1 MVRRPGEKA
10 EGKRKKAEVIVFCS
24 IDEYPSQLD
33 AGEKV
38 FLARQP
44 NFFILPFA
52 SHFCLQRRRFL
63 TADTPIRRPAD
74 TFPTPTRR
82 YVSALRPLAHL
93 IATFRGQETSSK
105 VATFSVGCTVETYD
119 YATRSN

>member
-1 MVRRPGEKA
+1 VATLEKA

-52 SHFCLQRRRFL
+52 FFL
-63 TADTPIRRPAD
+63 LPSEKLSKKLMTLFKRRPAD
-74 TFPTPTRR
+74 TFP
-82 YVSALRPLAHL
+82 YLAVL
-93 IATFRGQETSSK
+93 FFA
-105 VATFSVGCTVETYD
+105 VCC
-119 YATRSN
+119 

>member
-1 MVRRPGEKA
+1 MVRSAGEKA

-38 FLARQP
+38 FLAQP

-52 SHFCLQRRRFL
+52 FL
-63 TADTPIRRPAD
+63 LLPSEKLSKKLMTLFKTPTHRYADPPIR
-74 TFPTPTRR
+74 FPC
-82 YVSALRPLAHL
+82 LAVL
-93 IATFRGQETSSK
+93 
-105 VATFSVGCTVETYD
+105 FSM
-119 YATRSN
+119 